1 MYELLGISVILAALM
16 LLNAGASLVTASLW
30 RLMAPVVAS
39 CSARTR
45 SDLLFT
51 MRLAAPAFATVA
63 VFLFVIPSYLDY
75 EPRATTE
82 VVSKKL
88 AALAL
93 LSLASIGFSLWRT
106 VRSARATAA
115 LCKQWLSKSDQISV
129 PGIDIPTFR
138 IPHHFPIIAIVGTF
152 RPKLFIADNVLSSL
166 SKDEMAAAIAHECGH
181 LAARDNLKRTLL
193 RLCRDSLLLVP
204 FGRTVERLWAE
215 NAESAA
221 DEFAARQSAATALNL
236 ASALVTIAKMVPAGA
251 RADVPLGAYLVGAE
265 ETQGVKS
272 RIRRLIE
279 IASHNSLKR
288 KSGSLTQFLPVVSLI
303 TFAVIAAMCASNAKI
318 LLGVHS
324 ILEFAVALLC

>member
-16 LLNAGASLVTASLW
+16 LLNAGASLVTALLW
-30 RLMAPVVAS
+30 RMLAPLVAPW
-39 CSARTR
+39 SARTR

-63 VFLFVIPSYLDY
+63 VLLFVIPSYLDY

-88 AALAL
+88 GALAL
-93 LSLASIGFSLWRT
+93 LSLASIAFAVWRT
-106 VRSARATAA
+106 IRSARATTA
-115 LCKQWLSKSDQISV
+115 LRKQWLSKAEQICM
-129 PGIDIPTFR
+129 PGIDVPAFR

-236 ASALVTIAKMVPAGA
+236 
-251 RADVPLGAYLVGAE
+251 
-265 ETQGVKS
+265 
-272 RIRRLIE
+272 
-279 IASHNSLKR
+279 
-288 KSGSLTQFLPVVSLI
+288 
-303 TFAVIAAMCASNAKI
+303 
-318 LLGVHS
+318 
-324 ILEFAVALLC
+324 

>member
-1 MYELLGISVILAALM
+1 MYALLGISVIFAALM
-16 LLNAGASLVTASLW
+16 LLNAGASLVTALVW
-30 RLMAPVVAS
+30 RVIAPAVAS

-51 MRLAAPAFATVA
+51 LRLAAPAFAVVA

-93 LSLASIGFSLWRT
+93 LSMASIAFALWRT
-106 VRSARATAA
+106 IRSWRATTR
-115 LCKQWLSKSDQISV
+115 LRKQWLSQSEPTQV
-129 PGIDIPTFR
+129 PGIDVPAFR
-138 IPHHFPIIAIVGTF
+138 IPHHFPIIAIVGTV

-166 SKDEMAAAIAHECGH
+166 SEDEMAAAIAHECGH

-193 RLCRDSLLLVP
+193 RLTRDTLLLIP
-204 FGRTVERLWAE
+204 FGRTVDRVWAE

-221 DEFAARQSAATALNL
+221 DEFAARQSPATALNL
-236 ASALVTIAKMVPAGA
+236 ASALVTIAKMVPAGS

-272 RIRRLIE
+272 RIRRLVE
-279 IASHNSLKR
+279 MASNSSLTR
-288 KSGSLTQFLPVVSLI
+288 NSSSLSHLLPFGSLI
-303 TFAVIAAMCASNAKI
+303 AFAVMAAIFASNAKI
-318 LLGVHS
+318 LLGVHA
-324 ILEFAVALLC
+324 ILEFAVGLLC

>member
-16 LLNAGASLVTASLW
+16 LLNAAASLLTALLW
-30 RLMAPVVAS
+30 RFMAPLVAS
-39 CSARTR
+39 GSARMR

-51 MRLAAPAFATVA
+51 LRLAAPAFALVA
-63 VFLFVIPSYLDY
+63 VLLFVIPSYLDY
-75 EPRATTE
+75 EPRATPE

-88 AALAL
+88 AAIAL
-93 LSLASIGFSLWRT
+93 LSLASIAFTLWRMI
-106 VRSARATAA
+106 RSSRATAA
-115 LCKQWLSKSDQISV
+115 LRRQWLSRAERIPV
-129 PGIDIPTFR
+129 PGIHVPAYR
-138 IPHHFPIIAIVGTF
+138 IPHHFPIVAIVGTL
-152 RPKLFIADNVLSSL
+152 RPQLFIADNVLSSL
-166 SKDEMAAAIAHECGH
+166 SQDEMAAAIAHECGH

-193 RLCRDSLLLVP
+193 RLSRDSLLLVP
-204 FGRTVERLWAE
+204 FGRTVERMWAE

-221 DEFAARQSAATALNL
+221 DEYAARQSAATALNL

-279 IASHNSLKR
+279 MSSNNSLKPGR
-288 KSGSLTQFLPVVSLI
+288 GSASHLLPVVSLI
-303 TFAVIAAMCASNAKI
+303 IFAVIAATFASNAKI

-324 ILEFAVALLC
+324 VLEFAVNLLC